1 MNGREGVKGVLN
13 DGEDNMMDIVMMDT
27 AGDTSIE
34 MLDVTVDMPFNKTYI
49 SFSLIKRYM
58 S

>member
-27 AGDTSIE
+27 VGDTSIE
-34 MLDVTVDMPFNKTYI
+34 MLDVTVDMPFNKT
-49 SFSLIKRYM
+49 
-58 S
+58 

>member
-34 MLDVTVDMPFNKTYI
+34 MLDVTVDMPFNKT
-49 SFSLIKRYM
+49 
-58 S
+58 

>member
-27 AGDTSIE
+27 AGE
-34 MLDVTVDMPFNKTYI
+34 MLDVFQQNIDKFQFNQKIRAKCIY
-49 SFSLIKRYM
+49 
-58 S
+58 

>member
-27 AGDTSIE
+27 AGDSSIE
-34 MLDVTVDMPFNKTYI
+34 MLDVTVDMPFNKT
-49 SFSLIKRYM
+49 
-58 S
+58 